1 MNARLHRTI
10 FVWAVPVLVGGVA
23 AIVGSYYLPESI
35 AAQAKRQSDI
45 ALAHFAAINVSLPTS
60 AAVFPAGQGSDI
72 ANANCLIC
80 HSAGMVLRQPPL
92 TVAEW
97 DTEINKM
104 KGSFGAP
111 IPSDQIDE
119 LAHYLGAINGRTSD
133 SGPATVDSQGN

>member
-1 MNARLHRTI
+1 MNARLRRAF

-35 AAQAKRQSDI
+35 AAQAKRQADI

-60 AAVFPAGQGSDI
+60 AAVFPAGQGSQL
-72 ANANCLIC
+72 ANANCGRC

-104 KGSFGAP
+104 KG
-111 IPSDQIDE
+111 
-119 LAHYLGAINGRTSD
+119 
-133 SGPATVDSQGN
+133 